1 MSVVSPF
8 DPRVLPVAALLL
20 FRVGAVV
27 MVAPTLSSRS
37 VPMPWRTALTLL
49 LVLLLLPA
57 ALAATGTTPRITAA
71 AVMGELLIG
80 FGIGF
85 AAALLVGAAEAAG
98 DIIAIQTGLSA
109 ASTLDPIGS
118 MTIPVVGQL
127 LQLIAVLLLLIGGGH
142 LAMLAALADS
152 TAILPVGGAVE
163 FSDALRELA
172 AQGAI
177 ILALG
182 LRFAAP
188 VVLVVFLTNS
198 ALGVL
203 ARTAPQ
209 LNVFILAYP
218 LQIGLGLLTFAVA
231 LPYALQ
237 LVGGW
242 HGQYETLVDRFLGTV
257 AP

>member
-1 MSVVSPF
+1 MTTLSPF

-27 MVAPTLSSRS
+27 LVAPTLASRS
-37 VPMPWRTALTLL
+37 IPMPWRTALTLL

-57 ALAATGTTPRITAA
+57 ALPDAGVPRITPATIAA
-71 AVMGELLIG
+71 ELLIG

-85 AAALLVGAAEAAG
+85 AAALLVGAAQAAG

-109 ASTLDPIGS
+109 ASTLDPIGA
-118 MTIPVVGQL
+118 TTVPVVGQL
-127 LQLIAVLLLLIGGGH
+127 LQLVTVLLLLIGGGH
-142 LAMLAALADS
+142 IAMLGALADS
-152 TAILPVGGAVE
+152 TALLPVGADVAFG
-163 FSDALRELA
+163 DALRELL
-172 AQGAI
+172 AQGTI
-177 ILALG
+177 IMELG

-218 LQIGLGLLTFAVA
+218 LQIGLGLLTLGISLPFA
-231 LPYALQ
+231 LR

-242 HGQYETLVDRFLGTV
+242 DGQYEVLVDRFLGSI

>member
-1 MSVVSPF
+1 MSVSPF

-27 MVAPTLSSRS
+27 LVAPMFSGRS
-37 VPMPWRTALTLL
+37 IPTPWRTALTLV

-57 ALAATGTTPRITAA
+57 ALADAGVPRITPA
-71 AVMGELLIG
+71 AVAGELLVG

-98 DIIAIQTGLSA
+98 DIVAIQTGLSA
-109 ASTLDPIGS
+109 ASTLDPLSS
-118 MTIPVVGQL
+118 MNVPVLGQL
-127 LQLIAVLLLLIGGGH
+127 LSLMVVLLLLLSGGH
-142 LAMLAALADS
+142 VAMIGALADS
-152 TAILPVGGAVE
+152 TAILPVGADVA
-163 FSDALRELA
+163 FNAALGELLR
-172 AQGAI
+172 QGGI

-188 VVLVVFLTNS
+188 VILVVFLTNA

-209 LNVFILAYP
+209 LNVFMLAYP

-231 LPYALQ
+231 LPFTMR

-242 HGQYETLVDRFLGTV
+242 TGEYSMMVERFLGTV
-257 AP
+257 TP

>member
-1 MSVVSPF
+1 MSVSPF

-27 MVAPTLSSRS
+27 LVAPMFSGRS
-37 VPMPWRTALTLL
+37 IPMAWRTALTLV

-57 ALAATGTTPRITAA
+57 ALTDAGVPRITPA
-71 AVMGELLIG
+71 AVAGELLVG

-109 ASTLDPIGS
+109 ASTLDPLSS
-118 MTIPVVGQL
+118 MNVPVLGQL
-127 LQLIAVLLLLIGGGH
+127 LSLTVILLLLLSGGH
-142 LAMLAALADS
+142 VAMIGALADS
-152 TAILPVGGAVE
+152 TAVLPVGADVA
-163 FSDALRELA
+163 FTTALGELLR
-172 AQGAI
+172 QGGI
-177 ILALG
+177 IMALG

-188 VVLVVFLTNS
+188 VILVVFLTNA

-209 LNVFILAYP
+209 LNVFVLAYP

-231 LPYALQ
+231 LPFTLR

-242 HGQYETLVDRFLGTV
+242 TGEYSSMVERFLGTV
-257 AP
+257 TP